1 MRLRIKDYTTKVGSG
16 VTPRGGA
23 ETYLDKGIPLFR
35 SQNVTNDGFL
45 LEDIAYISEEVDEGM
60 KGTRVKPGDVLLNIT
75 GASIGRCFYTSND
88 FERGNVNQ
96 HVCIIRTKKNA
107 TLPSYLHYCL
117 VSDKGQEQ
125 INLTQTGA
133 NREGLSIED
142 IKGFSFDIPS
152 ISEQQRIVD
161 YLDAKLGKI
170 DARIAI
176 LEKQQDAY
184 ARLKKSVIHRA
195 VTRGLNPNVSL
206 KDSGVEWIGLIPEH
220 WERFR
225 LKDLGYMYSGL
236 TGKSGDDFRYD
247 DETKTKPYVP
257 FTNVLNNT
265 VVDND
270 SFNYVAMGD
279 NEQQNQVKAGDL
291 LFLMSSEDYESIAK
305 SAVVLDNP
313 GEVYLNSFCRGLRIM
328 NRNCYPPF
336 LNYQLNSEMYRDALR
351 FEARGFTRINIKI
364 DRVASHF
371 VSLPPFSEQ
380 QTIADYLDE
389 KCAKINASTENIGKQ
404 IDALK
409 RLKRALINEVVTGQR
424 TV

>member
-45 LEDIAYISEEVDEGM
+45 MNDIAYISEEVDEM
-60 KGTRVKPGDVLLNIT
+60 MNGTRVKPGDVLLNIT
-75 GASIGRCFYTSND
+75 GASIGRCFFTSND
-88 FERGNVNQ
+88 FDRGNVNQ
-96 HVCIIRTKKNA
+96 HVCIIRPKKNI

-125 INLTQTGA
+125 INLTQTGS

-142 IKGFSFDIPS
+142 IKSFSFDIPPLS
-152 ISEQQRIVD
+152 AQERIVD
-161 YLDAKLGKI
+161 YLDEKVGI
-170 DARIAI
+170 INARIAI
-176 LEKQQDAY
+176 LEKQKDAY
-184 ARLKKSVIHRA
+184 VRLKKSIIHHA
-195 VTRGLNPNVSL
+195 ITRGLNPNVSL
-206 KDSGVEWIGLIPEH
+206 KDSGVDWIGMIPEH
-220 WERFR
+220 WKRFR

-236 TGKSGDDFRYD
+236 TGKSGDDFRCD

-270 SFNYVAMGD
+270 NFHYVVMGE
-279 NEQQNQVKAGDL
+279 NEQQNQVKANDL

-305 SAVVLDNP
+305 SAVVLGNP
-313 GEVYLNSFCRGLRIM
+313 NEVYLNSFCRGLRIT
-328 NRNCYPPF
+328 NHNCYAPF
-336 LNYQLNSEMYRDALR
+336 LNYQLNSEIYRDALR

-371 VSLPPFSEQ
+371 VSLPPLSEQ
-380 QTIADYLDE
+380 QAITDYLDE
-389 KCAKINASTENIGKQ
+389 KCSKINAIIENISKQ
-404 IDALK
+404 IDTLK
-409 RLKRALINEVVTGQR
+409 RLKRALINEVVTGHR
-424 TV
+424 AV